1 MAIVKKQTRSKAKPS
16 TSRNKKAV
24 SPKGV
29 RGPSGKV
36 NYYTNKVVQ
45 ASGDVILIDKEINT
59 NGTFY
64 APDGYAFKTIKVD
77 IKEFVAPGVTL
88 SITPS
93 TTMYDKDVDT
103 LGEIAITA
111 NIKKGTNDISTVR
124 FTINGITVKEITE
137 DVKDGGVFL
146 YTHTFDP
153 RTNTTFTVN
162 VTAFDSQAKTGTS
175 SKEIKFVNKTYY
187 GTVASTVVNPT
198 PEEIT
203 ALEHILTGTKA
214 YVYSGINMD
223 YGKVVYAYPA
233 AFGSLSRIFDPIHQ
247 FTYTE
252 SFTKT
257 TVSIDGTSY
266 YVYTLT
272 EPSAADDVQLSFS

>member
-1 MAIVKKQTRSKAKPS
+1 MAIVKRQSKTSVRPSSRS
-16 TSRNKKAV
+16 NKKAV
-24 SPKGV
+24 KPIGNKRV
-29 RGPSGKV
+29 A
-36 NYYTNKVVQ
+36 KVVIVKKG
-45 ASGDVILIDKEINT
+45 SEDTGDIQLIEKEINT

-64 APDGYAFKTIKVD
+64 APEGYAFKSVKVE

-88 SITPS
+88 SVTPS

-111 NIKKGTNDISTVR
+111 NIKKGTNDINTVR
-124 FTINGITVKEITE
+124 FAINGTTVKEITE

-153 RTNTTFTVN
+153 RTNTTFTIS
-162 VTAFDSQAKTGTS
+162 VTAFDSQTKTGAS

-203 ALEHILTGTKA
+203 ALEHTLTGTKA

-233 AFGSLSRIFDPIHQ
+233 AYGSISKVMDTINNLN
-247 FTYTE
+247 YTD

-257 TVSIDGTSY
+257 TVSINGTSY

-272 EPSAADDVQLSFS
+272 DPSGADDIQLSFS